1 MKQNFIFIITL
12 LTILSIVNAFPRQ
25 FYKRDTIFNPCT
37 TGSSDTITVTITP
50 DPLVAGELNV
60 FNVNGTLTNGTIDTD
75 SELLIQLQ
83 DDAGEVIGDPFTFDI
98 CAPAPANVT
107 CPATTFSL
115 QEEIQ
120 VDTLPEEY
128 NIQVQIN
135 DANGNTLACATSS
148 VPSA

>member
-1 MKQNFIFIITL
+1 MKQNFIFVITL
-12 LTILSIVNAFPRQ
+12 LTIFSIVNAFPRQ

-37 TGSSDTITVTITP
+37 GSPDTITVTITP
-50 DPLVAGELNV
+50 DPLVAGEPNV
-60 FNVNGTLTNGTIDTD
+60 FNVTGTLTNGTIDTG

-83 DDAGEVIGDPFTFDI
+83 DDAGEVIGNPFTFDI

-120 VDTLPEEY
+120 VETLPEEY

-135 DANGNTLACATSS
+135 DANGNALACATST
-148 VPSA
+148 VPGA